1 MSYKSIITALK
12 GGAGSGN
19 FGHSGRPGH
28 IGGSASARV
37 WAGVQQEAGNV
48 KLSKLDAGAA
58 GEQLAMRVLSEQYG
72 VPFKTLNVGINNAPI
87 DVGGDHTAVEVKT
100 GMATNGPSAQ
110 HWRATIGQP
119 GKAETELLK
128 SMSVEDK
135 RALNQYKYEQI
146 MRRKND
152 MLAELTKI
160 AGSEVKP
167 ITVGVILSPDGK
179 RGDVYIIPGFH
190 LRLPWKDYAT
200 DEYHAGTYDL

>member
-1 MSYKSIITALK
+1 MSFKSIIIALK
-12 GGAGSGN
+12 GGTGSGN
-19 FGHSGRPGH
+19 FGHEGRPGK

-37 WAGVQQEAGNV
+37 WTGTQQEAGDV
-48 KLSKLDAGAA
+48 KLSKLDVGAA

-100 GMATNGPSAQ
+100 GMSTNGPTAQ

-128 SMSVEDK
+128 KMSAEDK

-146 MRRKND
+146 MKRKND
-152 MLAELTKI
+152 MLAELTQI

-167 ITVGVILSPDGK
+167 VTVGVILSPDGK

-200 DEYHAGTYDL
+200 DEYHAGTYDI